1 MGAATSL
8 LRTVSTLAQRIFPSR
23 KHHAQN
29 PSSTL
34 YSEQESIPAD
44 KDEFNNGANAPRI
57 PVRPASP
64 LYTVSGVQHLER
76 VDLQHSGP
84 DRPSSHVD
92 KIIRRPLD
100 YLLSL
105 PGKKL
110 RTQLILSFNEWFKVP
125 DDKLQ
130 TIIEVVELLHT
141 ASLLVDDIQD
151 SSKLRRGQPAAHII
165 YGSAQTINS
174 ANFAYFL
181 AEERLA
187 KLGSLKSLHVFIAEL
202 LDLHRGQGLELYY
215 RDSLI
220 CPTEAEYM
228 EIVTHKTGG
237 LFRLAVGLLQS
248 QSDVSVDCSKLADT
262 LGIIYQIR
270 DDYQN
275 LQSDQ
280 GKGYG
285 EDLTEGKFSFPMI
298 HSISSA
304 PNNTFLIDIL
314 RQRTEDEALKLAAIS
329 YIESTGSFEYCRQR
343 LDSFQAEALR
353 LVEQLEVNL
362 GPGHRIRH
370 ILRRLEVTS

>member
-1 MGAATSL
+1 MGATNSL
-8 LRTVSTLAQRIFPSR
+8 LRTVSTLAQRIFLSW

-29 PSSTL
+29 SSSTP
-34 YSEQESIPAD
+34 YSDRESRPAD
-44 KDEFNNGANAPRI
+44 RTEFNNEANAPKI
-57 PVRPASP
+57 SALPASP
-64 LYTVSGVQHLER
+64 PYT
-76 VDLQHSGP
+76 
-84 DRPSSHVD
+84 
-92 KIIRRPLD
+92 IICRPLD

-110 RTQLILSFNEWFKVP
+110 RTQLILSFNEWFKVR

-187 KLGSLKSLHVFIAEL
+187 ELGSLKSLQVFIAEL
-202 LDLHRGQGLELYY
+202 LNLHRGQGLELYY

-248 QSDVSVDCSKLADT
+248 QSDADESSDCSKLADT

-285 EDLTEGKFSFPMI
+285 EDFTEGKFSFPMI

-353 LVEQLEVNL
+353 LHLEYT
-362 GPGHRIRH
+362 
-370 ILRRLEVTS
+370 E

>member
-1 MGAATSL
+1 MGAAISL

-29 PSSTL
+29 PSSTP
-34 YSEQESIPAD
+34 YSDRESRPPERNEVND
-44 KDEFNNGANAPRI
+44 GTNAPKI

-64 LYTVSGVQHLER
+64 PCTVSGLQHLER

-187 KLGSLKSLHVFIAEL
+187 ELGSLKSLHVFIAEL
-202 LDLHRGQGLELYY
+202 LNLHRGQGLELYY

-228 EIVTHKTGG
+228 KICCIRV
-237 LFRLAVGLLQS
+237 RLQS
-248 QSDVSVDCSKLADT
+248 AVVLPAKADESSDCSKLADT

-275 LQSDQ
+275 LRSDQ

-304 PNNTFLIDIL
+304 PDNTCLIDIL

-343 LDSFQAEALR
+343 LESFQAEALR

-362 GPGHRIRH
+362 GPGHSIRH
-370 ILRRLEVTS
+370 ILRRLVVTS